1 MLSLNMKK
9 KESITSVS
17 DFPKIALFE
26 EAREENT
33 GKRKKTKKQQNVSF
47 LPINLV
53 LK

>member
-17 DFPKIALFE
+17 DVPKIALFE

-33 GKRKKTKKQQNVSF
+33 GKRRNATQITDNKF
-47 LPINLV
+47 
-53 LK
+53 